1 MQFMVTKIPKY
12 KELKIFLVLI
22 KKKKEYDAKR
32 KYDEESSM
40 SENEGLELK
49 NLKEL
54 EDIAINRK
62 LGDGMINFKEKSTK
76 IQKYFYLV
84 FLIFSYFSKKFL

>member
-1 MQFMVTKIPKY
+1 
-12 KELKIFLVLI
+12 
-22 KKKKEYDAKR
+22 
-32 KYDEESSM
+32 M